1 VALRNPA
8 FDNPAFQDPKAVK
21 SYPGGRQAAGLTP
34 PAAPTQYAT
43 AQHAGTDI
51 AAQAQLEGMYAAPA
65 AGAIETDR
73 MSVEDTVWKTVGL
86 FAVLLVTAVGGWIWT
101 MAGVTAVNPSP
112 NIAPWLIGMLGG
124 FVLSLAVIFG
134 SRKKVRPALI
144 FAYAAFEGLFVGGI
158 SAFFEFLYPGIVVQ
172 ATLATLTVV
181 GVTLALFASGKVRA
195 SKKATKVF
203 MIAMIGYLVF
213 SLINLG
219 LMLFNVPIAGG
230 AFGLYSAPSFL
241 FGIPWGVIIGIFV
254 VIMAA
259 YSLVLDFDQ
268 IQQGVRNGAPRKF
281 GWLGGFG
288 IMVTGVWLYIEIL
301 RILAIAR
308 GSN

>member
-1 VALRNPA
+1 MALRNPA

-43 AQHAGTDI
+43 AQHAGTDA

-73 MSVEDTVWKTVGL
+73 MTVEDTVWKTVGL

-101 MAGVTAVNPSP
+101 MAGVTALNPSP

-172 ATLATLTVV
+172 ATHATLTVV
-181 GVTLALFASGKVRA
+181 GVTLAHFASGKVRA
-195 SKKATKVF
+195 TKKATKVF

-268 IQQGVRNGAPRKF
+268 IQQGVRNGAPRQYA
-281 GWLGGFG
+281 WLGAFG
-288 IMVTGVWLYIEIL
+288 IMVTVVWLYVEIL
-301 RILAIAR
+301 RILAILR

>member
-1 VALRNPA
+1 MALRNPA
-8 FDNPAFQDPKAVK
+8 FDNPAFQDPRAVK
-21 SYPGGRQAAGLTP
+21 SYPGGHQARATSAARPSSRPHSTP
-34 PAAPTQYAT
+34 
-43 AQHAGTDI
+43 GTDA

-73 MSVEDTVWKTVGL
+73 MTVEDTVWKTVGL

-101 MAGVTAVNPSP
+101 MAGVTALNPSP

-134 SRKKVRPALI
+134 SRKKIRPALI

-268 IQQGVRNGAPRKF
+268 IQQGVRNGAPRQF
-281 GWLGGFG
+281 AWLGAFG
-288 IMVTGVWLYIEIL
+288 IMVTVVWLYVEIL
-301 RILAIAR
+301 RILAILR